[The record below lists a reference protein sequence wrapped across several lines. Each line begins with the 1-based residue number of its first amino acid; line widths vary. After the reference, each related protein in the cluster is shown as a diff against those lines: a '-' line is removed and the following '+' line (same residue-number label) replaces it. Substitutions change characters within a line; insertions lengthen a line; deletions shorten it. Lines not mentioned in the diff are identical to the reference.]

1 VSVSSLIPS
10 LTDHVHTVA
19 EAVDGVPDSLLEAL
33 AAVGDPRARRGVR
46 HRFTAILGVAV
57 CAVLAGAR
65 SYVAIAEWAGDL
77 PPAVRL
83 RLGIGRRRPPSESAI
98 RRCLQRIDPD

>member
-65 SYVAIAEWAGDL
+65 SYTAIAEWAGDL
-77 PPAVRL
+77 TPAVRL
-83 RLGIGRRRPPSESAI
+83 RLGVGRHRPPSESAM
-98 RRCLQRIDPD
+98 RRVPATRGP